1 MDNTMDKAIELA
13 MQEEQLTPA
22 TAEAKMTASYLD
34 NNLVTLP
41 LRDFLDLKKSDEQL
55 GKLVEAILDKTIAN
69 YTNTEIRL
77 DSFNCDDILKIVKDV
92 APVKYV
98 ERYEELIGD

>member
-1 MDNTMDKAIELA
+1 MDNTMDKAIEMA
-13 MQEEQLTPA
+13 IKEEQLTPA

-41 LRDFLDLKKSDEQL
+41 LRDFLDLKKSDEEL
-55 GKLVEAILDKTIAN
+55 GKLVEAILNATEAN
-69 YTNTEIRL
+69 YNNTELRIGSYK
-77 DSFNCDDILKIVKDV
+77 DTEILSIIKDV

>member
-1 MDNTMDKAIELA
+1 MDKAIELA
-13 MQEEQLTPA
+13 MKEEQLTQA
-22 TAEAKMTASYLD
+22 KAEAKMTASYLD

-41 LRDFLDLKKSDEQL
+41 LRDFLDLKKSDEEL
-55 GKLVEAILDKTIAN
+55 GKLVEAILNSVEAN
-69 YTNTEIRL
+69 YNNTALKI
-77 DSFNCDDILKIVKDV
+77 DSFKDTGILSIIKDV